1 MNLRLTTFLIAA
13 CALSAAC
20 NNDPPASSGSTGADI
35 AVTPDVGPDVADD
48 VPDATPDVVADATA
62 DVESD
67 AEADTVPDA
76 DVPPDLNDIVD
87 FPTVIVAVETRVS
100 ASLLRAG
107 DSVFV
112 SCDAIDDE
120 GELVAFP
127 EGVTE
132 NWLIAPD
139 AGLIDGEGDDELIAA
154 QAGNASI
161 ACMIPQLGLVDTTP
175 VDVIITPGD
184 PFTVITEVD
193 TLTMT
198 AGDTATV
205 SCSAYDEF
213 GNFIEEPEL
222 DLLIAPFGDGVEVF
236 FPRVIITR
244 SGLYEFTCSAD
255 SATNLVSEL
264 VEVVPALPASLAVGV
279 TPDRAL
285 YTIGEV
291 VSLTWTV
298 SDEYG
303 NLVENPPV
311 RFSSVPLVPSFGEG
325 RFRFETE
332 GIFRLAV
339 FVARPTATGEPLVG
353 SVDLVVNET
362 GPTISCDSPAYG
374 EMIDA
379 APGDS
384 IFFTGMTGDEFGVS
398 SVLVNGEPAFIRP
411 DGSFAIELEA
421 EFGMNFAEIVAEDE
435 LGATSSRSCAF
446 LAANQWIPENAFFDD
461 DIALTLAQDAFDDGV
476 PTDGLDSLND
486 IIHTMLNSSEVVT
499 QIDAALN
506 GANPIYPS
514 TCVLDSW
521 FGCVVRVGVTYR
533 YFELDGPNSSSLTL
547 TTGGLQIGAEV
558 RGIEV
563 GLRIS
568 GTFGT
573 SGWISLSR
581 MEIDMTFDL
590 SLTGGRPRISLRR
603 LDGVQVGSINS
614 DFSGITGFVLDIV
627 IDIFEDDIR
636 DLIRDQ
642 IQSFIRDEVNAILD
656 DTISGLDIS
665 SLGDTIEVPRL
676 DSDET
681 ISLGFGIRFSTI
693 AVSSARALFALG
705 SRFTA
710 PITHGGGTFGAAQP
724 PGAVLDDTT
733 SGRSV
738 KIGMNLGMLNQILH
752 TLWRAGLF
760 DAAIGGDIL
769 SDGVPSDAAAI
780 LYANLPPIVVGEGDG
795 NLQLHFGGLRAQV
808 VYPSLLAEPIVVHIG
823 AKIRTGVYLIG
834 EDEIDFRDIELTDF
848 YFDPLDAG
856 IDAGTRET
864 LEVFLEETI
873 QYVIDTSLN
882 SALPNF
888 PIPSFELPA
897 SVSEFGLPGGAY
909 LGILEPLLD
918 INPRH
923 FVLGGNFGTR

>member
-1 MNLRLTTFLIAA
+1 MNFQFTTILFVA
-13 CALSAAC
+13 CALAAAC
-20 NNDPPASSGSTGADI
+20 NNDPPASSSSVGADASTDI
-35 AVTPDVGPDVADD
+35 GDVGVDATSDAGDAADAADAPPDA
-48 VPDATPDVVADATA
+48 VPDANPDATGDVVPDLA
-62 DVESD
+62 DV
-67 AEADTVPDA
+67 
-76 DVPPDLNDIVD
+76 VD

-100 ASLLRAG
+100 ATGLRAG

-112 SCDAIDDE
+112 SCDAIDED
-120 GELVAFP
+120 GELVAWP
-127 EGVTE
+127 DGVTE

-139 AGLIDGEGDDELIAA
+139 AGLVPGEADDELIAA

-161 ACMIPQLGLVDTTP
+161 ACMVPQLSLIDTTP
-175 VDVIITPGD
+175 VDLVITPGD
-184 PFTVITEVD
+184 PFTIITEVD
-193 TLTMT
+193 RITMT

-205 SCSAYDEF
+205 SCSAYDEY
-213 GNFIEEPEL
+213 GNYIEEPEL

-236 FPRVIITR
+236 EPRVIITR

-255 SATNLVSEL
+255 SAANLISEL

-291 VSLTWTV
+291 VSLIWTV

-303 NLVENPPV
+303 NLVESPPV

-325 RFRFETE
+325 RFRFEDE
-332 GIFRLAV
+332 GIFRLTV

-353 SVDLVVNET
+353 SVELVVNET
-362 GPTISCDSPAYG
+362 GPTISCGSPTYG
-374 EMIDA
+374 EMINA
-379 APGDS
+379 EPGS
-384 IFFTGMTGDEFGVS
+384 TIFFTGQTGDEFGVAE
-398 SVLVNGEPAFIRP
+398 VLVNGEPAFIRP
-411 DGSFAIELEA
+411 DNSFAIEMEA
-421 EFGMNFAEIVAEDE
+421 EFGVNFAEVVATDE

-461 DIALTLAQDAFDDGV
+461 DIALTMAQDAFDDGV

-499 QIDAALN
+499 QIDSALDS
-506 GANPIYPS
+506 ANPIYPS

-521 FGCVVRVGVTYR
+521 FGCIVRVGVTYEW
-533 YFELDGPNSSSLTL
+533 FELRGPNNSSLNL
-547 TTGGLQIGAEV
+547 TAGGLQIGATV
-558 RGIEV
+558 RGIRV

-573 SGWISLSR
+573 SGWISLSS
-581 MEIDMTFDL
+581 MSINMTFDIAL
-590 SLTGGRPRISLRR
+590 SGGRPRVTLRR
-603 LDGVQVGSINS
+603 LDGVEVGGIDS

-642 IQSFIRDEVNAILD
+642 IQDFIRGEVNDILD
-656 DTISGLDIS
+656 DTISGLDIE
-665 SLGDTIEVPRL
+665 SLGDTISVPRL

-681 ISLGFGIRFSTI
+681 LDVGFGIRFSTI
-693 AVSSARALFALG
+693 AVSPSRALFGLG

-710 PITHGGGTFGAAQP
+710 PISHGGGTLGAAQP
-724 PGAVLDDTT
+724 PGAVLDDAPPE
-733 SGRSV
+733 RSV
-738 KIGMNLGMLNQILH
+738 KVAMNLGLLNQVMH
-752 TLWRAGLF
+752 TLWRGGLF
-760 DAAIGGDIL
+760 DAAIGGDTL

-780 LYANLPPIVVGEGDG
+780 LYANLPPLVVGQDG
-795 NLQLHFGGLRAQV
+795 GGVEVHFGGLRAQV
-808 VYPSLLAEPIVVHIG
+808 VYPSLLADPIIVHVG
-823 AKIRTGVYLIG
+823 AKIRTGVDLVG
-834 EDEIDFRDIELTDF
+834 DDEIDFRDIVLTDF

-856 IDAGTRET
+856 IDASTRET
-864 LEVFLEETI
+864 LETFLEETI
-873 QYVIDTSLN
+873 QYVLDESLN

-888 PIPSFELPA
+888 PIPSFELPV
-897 SVSEFGLPGGAY
+897 SVSDFGLPGGAY
-909 LGILEPLLD
+909 LGILEPVLE

>member
-1 MNLRLTTFLIAA
+1 VGTDIIEEV
-13 CALSAAC
+13 
-20 NNDPPASSGSTGADI
+20 ADI
-35 AVTPDVGPDVADD
+35 AS
-48 VPDATPDVVADATA
+48 
-62 DVESD
+62 DVEPD
-67 AEADTVPDA
+67 AEADAAADVEPDAEPDA
-76 DVPPDLNDIVD
+76 DVPPDLEDLVD

-100 ASLLRAG
+100 SSLLQAG

-127 EGVTE
+127 EEVTE
-132 NWLIAPD
+132 TWLIAPD

-193 TLTMT
+193 SLTMT

-205 SCSAYDEF
+205 FCSAYDEF
-213 GNFIEEPEL
+213 GNYIEEPDL

-298 SDEYG
+298 SDEFG

-311 RFSSVPLVPSFGEG
+311 RFSSVPLVSSFGEG
-325 RFRFETE
+325 RFRFENE
-332 GIFRLAV
+332 GIFRLTV

-353 SVDLVVNET
+353 SVELVVNET
-362 GPTISCDSPAYG
+362 GPTISCGSPAYG
-374 EMIDA
+374 EMINA
-379 APGDS
+379 APGSS
-384 IFFTGMTGDEFGVS
+384 IFLTGMTGDEFGVA
-398 SVLVNGEPAFIRP
+398 SVTVNGEPAFIRP
-411 DGSFAIELEA
+411 DGSFAIEMEA
-421 EFGMNFAEIVAEDE
+421 EFGMNFAEVIAEDE

-446 LAANQWIPENAFFDD
+446 LAANQWIPENTFFND

-486 IIHTMLNSSEVVT
+486 IIYAMLNSSEVVA
-499 QIDAALN
+499 QIDSALN

-521 FGCVVRVGVTYR
+521 FGCVVRVGVNYR
-533 YFELDGPNSSSLTL
+533 YFELDGPNTSSLTL
-547 TTGGLQIGAEV
+547 TTGGLQIAAEV

-563 GLRIS
+563 GLQIT

-573 SGWISLSR
+573 SGWVSLSR
-581 MEIDMTFDL
+581 MGINMTFDL
-590 SLTGGRPRISLRR
+590 SLSGGRPRISLRR
-603 LDGVQVGSINS
+603 LDGVTVGSINS

-627 IDIFEDDIR
+627 VDIFEDDIR
-636 DLIRDQ
+636 DLVRDQ
-642 IQSFIRDEVNAILD
+642 IQSFIQDEVNAILD

-665 SLGDTIEVPRL
+665 SLGDIIEVPRL

-681 ISLGFGIRFSTI
+681 ISLGFGIQFSTI

-724 PGAVLDDTT
+724 PGAVLDDTS

-760 DAAIGGDIL
+760 DAAIGGSTL
-769 SDGVPSDAAAI
+769 SDSVPSDAAAI
-780 LYANLPPIVVGEGDG
+780 LYANLPPVVVGEGDG
-795 NLQLHFGGLRAQV
+795 NLELHFGGLRAQV
-808 VYPSLLAEPIVVHIG
+808 VYPTLLAEPIVVHIG
-823 AKIRTGVYLIG
+823 AKIRTGVDLVG
-834 EDEIDFRDIELTDF
+834 DDEVNFRDVELTDF

-888 PIPSFELPA
+888 PIPSFELPP

-909 LGILEPLLD
+909 LGILEPLLE
-918 INPRH
+918 ITPRH
-923 FVLGGNFGTR
+923 FVLSGNFGTR